1 MGKDEY
7 KIIRENGTTGTV
19 FIELD
24 DFLKSMYNVTPG
36 KMWQKIAKSKMYAYA
51 IKDLIMRSFI
61 LGVINIFFE

>member
-36 KMWQKIAKSKMYAYA
+36 KMWQKIAKSKIVCLCNKRPHYEVFY
-51 IKDLIMRSFI
+51 F
-61 LGVINIFFE
+61 GCY